1 MSDTKDDAWVGQ
13 VADKLDRLEADVP
26 SEVQLQLQ
34 AARRTAIAQAER
46 QATQKETR
54 SRKPWLSY
62 TLLGSGAFAS
72 ALVVSLVFLGQPE
85 PALPL
90 LEDAEMAAA
99 MEVEMLEELEFL
111 AWMIEEG
118 ELLDEGQQG

>member
-1 MSDTKDDAWVGQ
+1 MSEPKDDAWVGQ
-13 VADKLDRLEADVP
+13 VAEKLDRLEAEVP

-34 AARRTAIAQAER
+34 AARRAALAE
-46 QATQKETR
+46 AEKNE
-54 SRKPWLSY
+54 SKPGLPWLPY
-62 TLLGSGAFAS
+62 TLLGSGALAS
-72 ALVVSLVFLGQPE
+72 ALVVSLVLLGQPE

-99 MEVEMLEELEFL
+99 MDAELLEELEFL